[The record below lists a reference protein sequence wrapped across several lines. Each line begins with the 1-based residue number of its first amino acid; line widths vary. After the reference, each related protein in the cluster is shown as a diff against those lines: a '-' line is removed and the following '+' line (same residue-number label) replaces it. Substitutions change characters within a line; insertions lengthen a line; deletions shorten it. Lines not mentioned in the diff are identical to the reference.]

1 MADAEPHSLSS
12 TFPNPPPFWQ
22 DFTPEKVSRAEAL
35 RKTSTATADLPPDLI
50 HLQPPREPKD
60 GRWRVFGDQYM
71 LDDKLPTLE
80 EQGIAN
86 LQAGGASNTRES
98 KHYDRALELK
108 CMAKSLLLNFLELTG
123 VLSRSPAHAEAKMQ
137 DLRTLFINMH
147 HVLNEYRPHQARE
160 SAMEMMQDHLD
171 RTRAETL
178 AIRTQIDKTRSVLE
192 GLGSLAVVEPALG
205 AGVDRGVGDEVEAL
219 ALLEEER
226 DRGVWAA
233 VDVVIA

>member
-1 MADAEPHSLSS
+1 MADAEPHSLAS
-12 TFPNPPPFWQ
+12 TFPNPPPFWH
-22 DFTPEKVSRAEAL
+22 DFTPEKISRAEAL
-35 RKTSTATADLPPDLI
+35 RKTSTTTTDLPPDLV

-86 LQAGGASNTRES
+86 LQASGPSSNSRES

-123 VLSRSPAHAEAKMQ
+123 LLSRSPAHAEAKMQ

-160 SAMEMMQDHLD
+160 SAMEMMQEHLD

-178 AIRTQIDKTRSVLE
+178 AIRAQIDKTRGVLE
-192 GLGSLAVVEPALG
+192 GLGSIVIPDKASVSADE
-205 AGVDRGVGDEVEAL
+205 GVADEQRLEV
-219 ALLEEER
+219 LLEER
-226 DRGVWAA
+226 DRAVWAA
-233 VDVVIA
+233 VDEMLG